1 MTETDVS
8 QYHLSIMA
16 MSFLLLL
23 LSVVSSGGVKCV
35 CLLSCQLHFFFL
47 FQGNQAHTS
56 KTVSHLGPCSNV
68 ALEKCAVQP
77 TKENKNSIL
86 KLGAHQER
94 KKVSKCVY
102 VMVGITV

>member
-8 QYHLSIMA
+8 QYCLSIMA

-35 CLLSCQLHFFFL
+35 CLLSCQLHFFL

-68 ALEKCAVQP
+68 ALEKCAAQP
-77 TKENKNSIL
+77 TKENENNIL

-94 KKVSKCVY
+94 KNMSKCVY